1 MKESEVAAAQQP
13 AAAILSFSHVRNTY
27 HFFPAPRYR
36 HEKLIGV
43 GANGGIGLRGSDL
56 RTAATARFRPKL
68 GFMQSCRDLIFQTP
82 LPTKEINS
90 KTDPFFID
98 GPAEGLH
105 CRFPAHRESESVA
118 GYR

>member
-13 AAAILSFSHVRNTY
+13 TAAILSFSRVRNTY
-27 HFFPAPRYR
+27 HFFAAPRYR
-36 HEKLIGV
+36 HERLIGV

-56 RTAATARFRPKL
+56 RIPALALPYEVWFL
-68 GFMQSCRDLIFQTP
+68 QSCRDLIFQTP
-82 LPTKEINS
+82 LPTKKINS

-98 GPAEGLH
+98 GPAEGLR